1 MSNRP
6 LPFNPTVRK
15 NAAKAK
21 KRPRMGSSGIVV
33 D

>member
-1 MSNRP
+1 MSTQP
-6 LPFNPTVRK
+6 SPFSPPVRK